1 MSKLVITTQYL
12 ENYSFDVDGF
22 PSTEP
27 DAYFKPKGGT
37 TYVMENLSS
46 RDLNE
51 IAHGTF
57 MPVIQDLVSYNN
69 EVAREYVISWDI
81 VEDDAKVGES
91 WEAPIFITLV
101 GGRWKATRTTVND
114 EYRNLV
120 PVIRSYTE
128 SWLMSSDAEKEFGT
142 YTKDYVVRVDGEER
156 IAKENEVLELI
167 EEFYAKK
174 RETA

>member
-1 MSKLVITTQYL
+1 MSKLVITTQYM

-69 EVAREYVISWDI
+69 DVAREYVISWDI
-81 VEDDAKVGES
+81 VEDDAKVCDS
-91 WEAPIFITLV
+91 WDAPIFITLEN
-101 GGRWKATRTTVND
+101 GRWRATRTTVND
-114 EYRNLV
+114 KYRNLV

-128 SWLMSSDAEKEFGT
+128 SWLISLDAEKEFGT

>member
-1 MSKLVITTQYL
+1 MSKLVITTQYM
-12 ENYSFDVDGF
+12 ENYSFDVDGY

-57 MPVIQDLVSYNN
+57 MPVIQDLVSYSND
-69 EVAREYVISWDI
+69 VAREYVISWDI
-81 VEDDAKVGES
+81 VDDHAKVGES
-91 WEAPIFITLV
+91 WESPIFITLV
-101 GGRWKATRTTVND
+101 GGRWEAKHNVVND

-142 YTKDYVVRVDGEER
+142 YTKDYLVRVDGEER

>member
-1 MSKLVITTQYL
+1 MSKLVITTQYM

-69 EVAREYVISWDI
+69 DVAREYVISWDI

-91 WEAPIFITLV
+91 WDTPIFITLE
-101 GGRWKATRTTVND
+101 GGRWRATRTTVND

-128 SWLMSSDAEKEFGT
+128 SWLMSPDAEKEFGT